1 MISRFLL
8 AGRGKITTKP
18 LLSCASNLSRKDN
31 IALSLSWRTIHTTH
45 LRQLEHNE
53 KPVAGPTQPPTSPSN
68 NLKRPVSSTNS
79 EHTKKPSQKPETE
92 EGEEYQT
99 PIPAPLNI
107 PGAGVPGF
115 GLSFRSGAS
124 FDAALTTVVG
134 LALVFLGELIDALIN
149 GTEQGYYYLIMGSK
163 GTGKQT
169 MILDAMRK
177 INAEGVAIV
186 EAHSDLEVFRLR
198 LGKAINFEF
207 NEDSQ
212 TGLFQRRDPREGEE
226 QLQS

>member
-8 AGRGKITTKP
+8 AGRGKITTKA

-31 IALSLSWRTIHTTH
+31 IALSLRWRTIHTTH
-45 LRQLEHNE
+45 PRQLEHNE

-134 LALVFLGELIDALIN
+134 LALVFLGGVAYVTWYKARVLDKIEKAFAAGYDPALHLADQVNNRKRTTYGEDGSKVLVETWDPHLKRKEQELIDALIN

-163 GTGKQT
+163 
-169 MILDAMRK
+169 
-177 INAEGVAIV
+177 V
-186 EAHSDLEVFRLR
+186 
-198 LGKAINFEF
+198 
-207 NEDSQ
+207 
-212 TGLFQRRDPREGEE
+212 
-226 QLQS
+226 